1 MDIEFEKEMNH
12 NKKTKKQVVEENN
25 NNVKESRA
33 KSWKILDKA
42 CKSKKSKE
50 SVNDD
55 KEIFDCYNLYFS
67 EEKIICYSKRYVPEG
82 LMMGVLLQFI
92 ISISQFDQSVE
103 SEIFMCLFT
112 LQSSLLKPQ

>member
-1 MDIEFEKEMNH
+1 MWRKAELSPRRYL
-12 NKKTKKQVVEENN
+12 TK
-25 NNVKESRA
+25 RA
-33 KSWKILDKA
+33 KVRKV
-42 CKSKKSKE
+42 KSKE
-50 SVNDD
+50 SVNDG

-67 EEKIICYSKRYVPEG
+67 EEKIICYSNRHVPEG

-103 SEIFMCLFT
+103 SEILMFLFT

>member
-1 MDIEFEKEMNH
+1 MWRKAELSPGRYL
-12 NKKTKKQVVEENN
+12 TK
-25 NNVKESRA
+25 RA
-33 KSWKILDKA
+33 KVRKV
-42 CKSKKSKE
+42 KSKE

-103 SEIFMCLFT
+103 SEIFICLFT